1 MALSIPHVFVNG
13 VIAEASEVNS
23 NFTAVKNFVDG
34 LASGVNFDSGAV
46 ATAKIAD
53 AAVTASKLATAAVT
67 EEKIAPGA
75 AATIIEVQV
84 FS

>member
-34 LASGVNFDSGAV
+34 LASGVNLESGAV

-53 AAVTASKLATAAVT
+53 AAVTASKLASASVT
-67 EEKIAPGA
+67 EEKIAPRA